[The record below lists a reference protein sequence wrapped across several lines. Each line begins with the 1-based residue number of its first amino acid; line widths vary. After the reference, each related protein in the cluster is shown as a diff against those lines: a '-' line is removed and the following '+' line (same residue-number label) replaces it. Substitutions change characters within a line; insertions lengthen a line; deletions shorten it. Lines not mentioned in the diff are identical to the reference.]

1 MKIKLLN
8 NNNIIMKEE
17 TLKRIEKLK
26 ILLNNCDISKRI
38 EILIIILYNILILN
52 DKNLFNKIQKEMK
65 YTTKIENVIINK
77 LSLTEPKYIIDNN
90 RNILNSL
97 KLKLDIT
104 QFEKEFLLPK
114 HLKYLPNLI
123 ELRLSKLY
131 CDEYDNINNEI
142 PKYLKYIPNLLI
154 LEICIYNI
162 YFR

>member
-90 RNILNSL
+90 KNILNSL
-97 KLKLDIT
+97 KLKLDVT
-104 QFEKEFLLPK
+104 QFKNEFLLPK

-123 ELRLSKLY
+123 ELRLSNY
-131 CDEYDNINNEI
+131 HDEYDNLNNEI

-154 LEICIYNI
+154 LEICI
-162 YFR
+162 